1 MFTLLAFARSKW
13 SRLGASIT
21 FCMVTAMSFA
31 APSSSSNDML
41 LLDDIA
47 AVANGRLITRGEVQS
62 GVALLQEQL
71 RLAKKPVPSQEKL
84 LDHVLEQLIIETLQI
99 QEAHD
104 TGLTV
109 KDAELDHMLS
119 KMAQS
124 NHLTVNELVK
134 EIERDQPFAK
144 YRARLRKEMEIL
156 RLRDREVSSKVQVF
170 DSEIDNYLAEMKKDI
185 NGPEELQIE
194 QLMVALPNEASAEV
208 EAKTQQRA
216 AKLLQQWRAGAD
228 PKTLAT
234 TDVQYT
240 DLGLRTIDRLPGV
253 FVDAVS
259 ALKIGQL
266 ADQPVKSPNGWHI
279 LRLVD
284 RRVTAAPV
292 KLPQFQ
298 LRSIVLR
305 LGKNLNET
313 QAKRRL
319 NDFRQRVEN
328 GGDSFSS
335 IAKQYSQDT
344 FAASGGDMGW
354 ILASDI
360 PIEFVRALD
369 QLPVGSITEPI
380 VLQNSAFLLQLSGR
394 REIEI
399 SMEQQREFARN
410 IIRERK
416 SEAALNDWLRQL
428 RENATI
434 EYRAYRPK

>member
-1 MFTLLAFARSKW
+1 MFTLLAFAGSKW
-13 SRLGASIT
+13 TRLGVSII
-21 FCMVTAMSFA
+21 FSMVTAVSFA
-31 APSSSSNDML
+31 APSPSSNV
-41 LLDDIA
+41 LLDEIA
-47 AVANGRLITRGEVQS
+47 AVANGRLITRGEVLS
-62 GVALLQEQL
+62 RAAFFKEQL
-71 RLAKKPVPSQEKL
+71 RLAKKPIPTEEML
-84 LDHVLEQLIIETLQI
+84 LDNVLEQLIIEALQI

-109 KDAELDHMLS
+109 SDADLDHMLA
-119 KMAQS
+119 KMAQN
-124 NHLTVNELVK
+124 NHLTVDQLIK
-134 EIERDQPFAK
+134 EVERDQPFAK
-144 YRARLRKEMEIL
+144 YRASLRKEMEIL
-156 RLRDREVSSKVQVF
+156 RLRDREVLSKTQVF

-194 QLMVALPNEASAEV
+194 QLMVALPSDASAEV
-208 EAKTQQRA
+208 EAQTQQRA
-216 AKLLQQWRAGAD
+216 VNLLKQWRAGAN
-228 PKTLAT
+228 PKTLTT

-240 DLGLRTIDRLPGV
+240 DLGLRTAERLPGV

-284 RRVTAAPV
+284 RRTTAAPV

-305 LGKNLNET
+305 LGKDLNEA

-319 NDFRQRVEN
+319 NDFRDRVKN
-328 GGDSFSS
+328 GGDTFSS

-344 FAASGGDMGW
+344 FAANGGDMGVDFSRRYSNR
-354 ILASDI
+354 ICACFGSIAS
-360 PIEFVRALD
+360 
-369 QLPVGSITEPI
+369 GSITEPI

-394 REIEI
+394 RDVEITL
-399 SMEQQREFARN
+399 EQQREFARN